1 MSAVPASASAAADR
15 NSRPIEPDDPL
26 MRTYTE
32 IEVAYLL
39 AELAERG
46 RKFGLLWPSAAIDSV
61 VDGRVLV
68 RFGNAP
74 ASTVLNLLTL
84 LRSHDN
90 SSEDDTPCDS

>member
-1 MSAVPASASAAADR
+1 MSAAADDC
-15 NSRPIEPDDPL
+15 SRGPIEPADPL

-32 IEVAYLL
+32 IEVSYLL

-46 RKFGLLWPSAAIDSV
+46 RKFGLLWPAATTDSV

-84 LRSHDN
+84 LRDHDK
-90 SSEDDTPCDS
+90 SSEDDDPCDS

>member
-1 MSAVPASASAAADR
+1 MSAAPASDDR
-15 NSRPIEPDDPL
+15 GSRPIEPDDPL

-46 RKFGLLWPSAAIDSV
+46 RRFGLLFPSATTDSV

-74 ASTVLNLLTL
+74 ASTVLNLLSL
-84 LRSHDN
+84 LRSHDHDKT
-90 SSEDDTPCDS
+90 EDDTPCDS

>member
-1 MSAVPASASAAADR
+1 MSA
-15 NSRPIEPDDPL
+15 PIEPADPL

-32 IEVAYLL
+32 LEVTYLL

-46 RKFGLLWPSAAIDSV
+46 RKFGLLWPSATTDSV

-74 ASTVLNLLTL
+74 ASTVLNLLAL
-84 LRSHDN
+84 LRSNDTT
-90 SSEDDTPCDS
+90 EDDTPCDS